1 MSTLTSHGGEGSK
14 SVAQLSSTV
23 FVSPGANGCLVRGEE
38 MLLRTTALHY
48 ENSNELVLVKL
59 IGRGWLETVRVG
71 THRVEFSVLG
81 GKILFWVAHP

>member
-1 MSTLTSHGGEGSK
+1 
-14 SVAQLSSTV
+14 
-23 FVSPGANGCLVRGEE
+23 